1 MKKMNLKNV
10 LTFALSGVLAAS
22 LLVGCGAQ
30 QSSET
35 TQSAADNKTA
45 GTVLLSVN
53 PEIEVEYDDNG
64 LILAIEGVNDDGKSI
79 VTGFEEY
86 KGKDC
91 RTVVN
96 ELVKEIYEAGYFS
109 KTVGGHTKNIVLK
122 LEEGSAYPDDDFLE
136 KVAEGVR
143 ETVTTCGINSSVMTV
158 QADDLDGE
166 GLIGQEKAKELVL
179 AQLGLTS
186 ASFNNHEYELDD
198 GVYEFV
204 FSANGI
210 EYEYEVDA
218 HTGKI
223 LEADFDGNDDWDDLD
238 KWDNWDDDNDD
249 RDDDNDDRDDDNDDR
264 DDDNDDWDDDNDDR
278 DDNQDDDRDDDNDDW
293 DDNQYD
299 DRDDSQ
305 DDDNDNWDDN
315 QYDDRDD
322 DNDDWDDNLDDDQDD
337 DNDDWDDNLDDD
349 RDDDNDDWDDNND
362 DRDDD

>member
-64 LILAIEGVNDDGKSI
+64 LILEIEGVNDDGKSI

-238 KWDNWDDDNDD
+238 KWDDWDDDNDD
-249 RDDDNDDRDDDNDDR
+249 PDDDNDWDDNLDDDR
-264 DDDNDDWDDDNDDR
+264 DDDNDDWDDDNDD
-278 DDNQDDDRDDDNDDW
+278 QDDDNDDR
-293 DDNQYD
+293 DDNLDNDQDDNLDD

-305 DDDNDNWDDN
+305 
-315 QYDDRDD
+315 YDDQDD
-322 DNDDWDDNLDDDQDD
+322 DNDDRDDNNDDWDDDNDDQDD

-349 RDDDNDDWDDNND
+349 RDDD
-362 DRDDD
+362 